1 MKPVTIK
8 LSEAIE
14 AHGEMV
20 SEISLAAPRA
30 KHLRTL
36 PVKQQLDMGDLL
48 NLAGECAGLP
58 SSSVDQLAAADA
70 LRIVE
75 VMGNFLGGAPG
86 AMPSS

>member
-20 SEISLAAPRA
+20 SEISLTAPRA

-58 SSSVDQLAAADA
+58 VSSVDQLSAADA
-70 LRIVE
+70 LKVLE
-75 VMGNFLGGAPG
+75 VIGNFLGGAPG